1 MKILI
6 NEDLKLVTSECME
19 LYCWCYCYLGVFPF
33 LFLSIENHL
42 TLWLWG
48 SGVFRTVGSVR
59 IPHHSTFPCKERTKG
74 LSSWCWDS
82 PMVGMQPQPPRVVSE
97 PSTLLPHPAKGFW
110 HQILQEVQFVQHQ
123 NHLPGQLAT
132 LHQRT
137 HIKWTFLGRIS
148 CVDVQRLRP
157 SDGKGA
163 SQQYFISVLL
173 LLGGL
178 SRTQVGSAFHVQGK
192 EEMCTVPCSSPLH
205 RMMTCSFHPP
215 LLTHFYLVTW
225 YMLGLRR

>member
-33 LFLSIENHL
+33 LFLNTENHL

-74 LSSWCWDS
+74 LSGWCWDS

-110 HQILQEVQFVQHQ
+110 HQILQEVQFVQRQ

-148 CVDVQRLRP
+148 CFDVQWLRP
-157 SDGKGA
+157 PDGQGA
-163 SQQYFISVLL
+163 SRQYFICLPSPRRAATYPGGEYLSCAGKRRNVHCSLL
-173 LLGGL
+173 FPTSQDDDML
-178 SRTQVGSAFHVQGK
+178 
-192 EEMCTVPCSSPLH
+192 P
-205 RMMTCSFHPP
+205 HPP